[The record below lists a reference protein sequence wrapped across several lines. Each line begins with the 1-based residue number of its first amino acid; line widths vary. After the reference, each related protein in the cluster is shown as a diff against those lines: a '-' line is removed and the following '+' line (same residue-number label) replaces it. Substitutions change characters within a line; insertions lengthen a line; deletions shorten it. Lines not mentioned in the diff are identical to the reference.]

1 MVNERESNSCPR
13 NISQRMINSPLF
25 CAHSHIISMKNI
37 MGSWPK
43 MREMCYMIGEW
54 FGMIQSFAWPLFM
67 CLPYVCH
74 LVSFD
79 FICSI
84 GRNLEL
90 ILIYSSWNV
99 ELKNHWFFFHRKIYL
114 QLSTYICPTKKL
126 NLRQVRL
133 LASDHLTETGVES
146 GYVQMPRTEVFL
158 IKLLFLT
165 QKPGV
170 HVQKGMKS
178 TVSFYLVF
186 SGILLGNCNF
196 LFFVHLYWNDKK
208 GRYLKHKKEYF

>member
-1 MVNERESNSCPR
+1 MKLIVSFSCSICGRLPFIFLNLTQNRFLGSVQFRTNLVDIFMVNERESNSCPR

-133 LASDHLTETGVES
+133 LASDHLTETGS
-146 GYVQMPRTEVFL
+146 GARVCSDV
-158 IKLLFLT
+158 
-165 QKPGV
+165 
-170 HVQKGMKS
+170 
-178 TVSFYLVF
+178 
-186 SGILLGNCNF
+186 
-196 LFFVHLYWNDKK
+196 
-208 GRYLKHKKEYF
+208 